1 MTPTHRESLPLF
13 AIRRMPLR
21 TVLCCLALVGLLGT
35 GCGSQESIRSYEVAK
50 SAAEPQDRMLGAI
63 VPRGEQAWFFK
74 LTVPTQVADE
84 LTETF
89 MTFVKSVQFDATGN
103 PQWTLPG
110 GWQQQPGNAMRFATL
125 AIATSAG
132 SKELSV
138 TSLGMPE
145 GDRTEYVLANVNRWR
160 NQMGL
165 SPVAASEL
173 KEATM
178 QVEVAGEPAWIV
190 DMEGKL
196 SSAGMGGAPFAGGG
210 AGGAPFAGGGPLA
223 EGGPSAPS
231 PTPETASPVPSSPRI
246 SYDTPAGWVKGQEV
260 SSRGGFSIPREAAFN
275 VTDGDQKAEITV
287 TRLPAQAPMR
297 LANINRWRGQ
307 VGLDEADEATIAS
320 SVQPMTVAGQ
330 AAEWIELP
338 GAEQTILGVIATRG
352 NETWFIKLQ
361 GNSNLALK
369 EKERFQQ
376 FVASLRFNN

>member
-1 MTPTHRESLPLF
+1 MNFMHRESLPLF
-13 AIRRMPLR
+13 AIRRLSLR
-21 TVLCCLALVGLLGT
+21 FVWCCFVLAGLLGL
-35 GCGSQESIRSYEVAK
+35 GCGSQDSIRSYEVAK

-74 LTVPTQVADE
+74 LTVPKQVADE
-84 LTETF
+84 LTEPF
-89 MTFVKSVQFDATGN
+89 MSFVKSVQFDASGN
-103 PQWTLPG
+103 PQWTLPS

-125 AIATSAG
+125 AIETPAG

-145 GDRTEYVLANVNRWR
+145 GDRSEYVLANVNRWR
-160 NQMGL
+160 NQLGL
-165 SPVAASEL
+165 SAVAASEL
-173 KEATM
+173 KEATI
-178 QVEVAGEPAWIV
+178 QVEVAGETAWIV

-210 AGGAPFAGGGPLA
+210 AGGAPFAGGGPT
-223 EGGPSAPS
+223 GSS
-231 PTPETASPVPSSPRI
+231 PTAGSDTSRPATPRI
-246 SYDTPAGWVKGQEV
+246 SYDTPEGWVKGQEV

-275 VTDGDQKAEITV
+275 VTDDDQQVEITV
-287 TRLPAQAPMR
+287 TRLPAQSPMR

-307 VGLDEADEATIAS
+307 VGLEEADEATIAS
-320 SVQPMTVAGQ
+320 SIKPVTVAGQ

-338 GAEQTILGVIATRG
+338 GTEQTILGVIATRG
-352 NETWFIKLQ
+352 NESWFIKLQ
-361 GNSNLALK
+361 GNSGLAMK